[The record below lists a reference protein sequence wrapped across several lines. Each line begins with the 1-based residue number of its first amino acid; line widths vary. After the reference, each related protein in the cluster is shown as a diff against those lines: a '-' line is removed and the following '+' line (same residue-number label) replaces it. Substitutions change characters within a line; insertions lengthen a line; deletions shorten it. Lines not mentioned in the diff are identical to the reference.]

1 MLIIIISRSSL
12 KLDHVGSKTRLLGH
26 QATQVSDLGPLWP
39 SYVFSSLFI
48 FFKKH
53 FLSTG
58 EIKIAVIINYYL
70 VDFGFI
76 F

>member
-1 MLIIIISRSSL
+1 MEIENL
-12 KLDHVGSKTRLLGH
+12 SKNY
-26 QATQVSDLGPLWP
+26 VF
-39 SYVFSSLFI
+39 YVFSSLHI

-70 VDFGFI
+70 FDFRFI

>member
-1 MLIIIISRSSL
+1 MEIENL
-12 KLDHVGSKTRLLGH
+12 SKIM
-26 QATQVSDLGPLWP
+26 
-39 SYVFSSLFI
+39 YFMYFSSLYI

-70 VDFGFI
+70 VDFRFI

>member
-1 MLIIIISRSSL
+1 MEIENL
-12 KLDHVGSKTRLLGH
+12 SKIMYFMYFLH
-26 QATQVSDLGPLWP
+26 C
-39 SYVFSSLFI
+39 I
-48 FFKKH
+48 KKH

-70 VDFGFI
+70 VDFPFI

>member
-1 MLIIIISRSSL
+1 M
-12 KLDHVGSKTRLLGH
+12 
-26 QATQVSDLGPLWP
+26 
-39 SYVFSSLFI
+39 YI

-70 VDFGFI
+70 VDFPFI

>member
-1 MLIIIISRSSL
+1 MHL
-12 KLDHVGSKTRLLGH
+12 KIPFVYYGNRKFKYNY
-26 QATQVSDLGPLWP
+26 VF
-39 SYVFSSLFI
+39 YVFSSLYI

-70 VDFGFI
+70 VDFRFI

>member
-1 MLIIIISRSSL
+1 MEIENL
-12 KLDHVGSKTRLLGH
+12 SKNMYFMYFLH
-26 QATQVSDLGPLWP
+26 CI
-39 SYVFSSLFI
+39 FSSLYI

-70 VDFGFI
+70 VDFRFI

>member
-1 MLIIIISRSSL
+1 MEIENL
-12 KLDHVGSKTRLLGH
+12 SKIM
-26 QATQVSDLGPLWP
+26 
-39 SYVFSSLFI
+39 YFYIFSSLYI

-70 VDFGFI
+70 IDFRFI

>member
-1 MLIIIISRSSL
+1 MATKLFNSFKKFLLFIIEIE
-12 KLDHVGSKTRLLGH
+12 KLSKIM
-26 QATQVSDLGPLWP
+26 
-39 SYVFSSLFI
+39 YFIYFSSLYI

-70 VDFGFI
+70 VDFRFI

>member
-1 MLIIIISRSSL
+1 MEIENLSNIM
-12 KLDHVGSKTRLLGH
+12 
-26 QATQVSDLGPLWP
+26 
-39 SYVFSSLFI
+39 YFVFSSLYI

-58 EIKIAVIINYYL
+58 EIKTAVIINYYL
-70 VDFGFI
+70 VDFRFI

>member
-1 MLIIIISRSSL
+1 MAT
-12 KLDHVGSKTRLLGH
+12 KLLNSFKIHFVYYGNRKFK
-26 QATQVSDLGPLWP
+26 QN
-39 SYVFSSLFI
+39 YVFYIFSSLYI

-58 EIKIAVIINYYL
+58 EIKITVIINYYL
-70 VDFGFI
+70 IDFRFI